1 MVYHTIVELNRLK
14 IFIIN
19 YFSLTKYAP
28 GKTGVRVL
36 EIPSVA
42 WDRIYAGV

>member
-1 MVYHTIVELNRLK
+1 MVYHTIVEVNRLK

-19 YFSLTKYAP
+19 YLSLTKCSP

-42 WDRIYAGV
+42 WDRMYAGV